1 MIRRMHSRAVG
12 IIVGAMIR
20 EHVLGVEAFSS
31 GPDDPTPV
39 KLICRSNDVSI
50 VASEEEIPSG
60 PDNPVSLSFAELVQ
74 FSVSLSSFF
83 VFCFVWPFYFIPEI

>member
-1 MIRRMHSRAVG
+1 
-12 IIVGAMIR
+12 MIR

-39 KLICRSNDVSI
+39 RLIRRSNDVSI

-60 PDNPVSLSFAELVQ
+60 PDDPTPLVGLLRRTNFVSSDFPEVNGYH
-74 FSVSLSSFF
+74 F
-83 VFCFVWPFYFIPEI
+83 VCE